1 LVFFACR
8 TKAPDFYEKEIFMS
22 TIGSLITI
30 ASVLA
35 IIFVPQMLVL
45 YFSQWRKSERE
56 EYIPDGR

>member
-1 LVFFACR
+1 LVFFGCR
-8 TKAPDFYEKEIFMS
+8 TKAPDFYEKEILMS

>member
-1 LVFFACR
+1 
-8 TKAPDFYEKEIFMS
+8 MS
-22 TIGSLITI
+22 TISSLITI
-30 ASVLA
+30 VSVLA

>member
-1 LVFFACR
+1 
-8 TKAPDFYEKEIFMS
+8 MS

-35 IIFVPQMLVL
+35 IIFVPHMLVL
-45 YFSQWRKSERE
+45 YFSQWRKSDRE